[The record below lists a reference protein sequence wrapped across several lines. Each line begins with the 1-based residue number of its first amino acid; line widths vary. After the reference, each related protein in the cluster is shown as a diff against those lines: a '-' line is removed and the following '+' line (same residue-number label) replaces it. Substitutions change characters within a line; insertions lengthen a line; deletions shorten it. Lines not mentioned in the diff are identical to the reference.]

1 MTIYLVNFITHPI
14 FYISFIISWILC
26 SVLKMKTPKQKH
38 KLKLIWY
45 SFSYENRNFCFFLF
59 LLLVSLAY
67 DFQKMHMFFLA
78 KLQYLCTWWS
88 HVSIF
93 WLWYKVREK
102 LKNPNIFTLDPTR
115 DYKHNRVHTFTQLGD
130 SMTVSSRS
138 NGSLFIEI
146 KQAQR
151 CRFQTLNQSK
161 EWQSDCT
168 QRFYI
173 WFIHNFYANDH
184 TK

>member
-1 MTIYLVNFITHPI
+1 VYWKWKHLNRSTNWNWYGIRFLMKIGTWKELAF
-14 FYISFIISWILC
+14 SFFCYYCILG
-26 SVLKMKTPKQKH
+26 K
-38 KLKLIWY
+38 W
-45 SFSYENRNFCFFLF
+45 FSENAH
-59 LLLVSLAY
+59 V
-67 DFQKMHMFFLA
+67 FLA

-88 HVSIF
+88 HVSICWF
-93 WLWYKVREK
+93 WYKVREK